1 MNRKLILIFS
11 FIVFFNISV
20 KAQLQ
25 TNSFNLQQCI
35 DYAYKNQVNVKN
47 ASIDK
52 EIARYKIKETT
63 GIGLPQIKSV
73 STYNYFIDV
82 PTQVI
87 PRSAFGDASGG
98 FLTPQFGIANTLS
111 YGLEA
116 SQILFNG
123 SYLVGL
129 QASKT
134 YAELSNKALDRTKI
148 DVNVAVSKAYYQL
161 LIARERLILLDANID
176 RLAKSFK
183 EIKALNENGFV
194 EKIDANRTELIYNN
208 LATEKANTVRLIDFS
223 LQLLKFQ
230 IGMPL
235 NENLVINEKLGEMN
249 FTPNLDL
256 GGDTV
261 NYENR
266 IEYSLLKTSL
276 RAAELTNK
284 FDKSS
289 YLPTLVAFAN
299 YSRNLQEQKVSNLI
313 GTQFNFPTTIVGVS
327 LEVPIFSGG
336 QRYYKVR
343 QSKLGIYKA
352 QNDLENY
359 KNVVNLETQ
368 QGKTNYTNSIVSFK
382 NQKKNMALAEE
393 VVRVSRIKYEQGIGS
408 GLEVT
413 TAETEYKTAQNNYL
427 SALYDAL
434 IAKIDLE
441 KAKGNIK

>member
-11 FIVFFNISV
+11 LIVFFNISV
-20 KAQLQ
+20 KAQSQ

-35 DYAYKNQVNVKN
+35 DYAYKNQVNLKN

-63 GIGLPQIKSV
+63 GIGLPQIKGV

-87 PRSAFGDASGG
+87 PRAAFGDPSGG
-98 FLTPQFGIANTLS
+98 FQTAQFGIANTLS

-134 YAELSNKALDRTKI
+134 YAELSTKALDRTKI

-194 EKIDANRTELIYNN
+194 EKIDANRIELIYNN
-208 LATEKANTVRLIDFS
+208 LATEKANTIRLIDLS

-284 FDKSS
+284 LDKSA

-336 QRYYKVR
+336 QRYYKAR

-368 QGKTNYTNSIVSFK
+368 QGKTNYTNSIVSYE
-382 NQKKNMALAEE
+382 NQKKNMVLAEE

-408 GLEVT
+408 SLEVT

-427 SALYDAL
+427 SAMYDAI

>member
-1 MNRKLILIFS
+1 
-11 FIVFFNISV
+11 
-20 KAQLQ
+20 
-25 TNSFNLQQCI
+25 
-35 DYAYKNQVNVKN
+35 
-47 ASIDK
+47 
-52 EIARYKIKETT
+52 
-63 GIGLPQIKSV
+63 
-73 STYNYFIDV
+73 
-82 PTQVI
+82 
-87 PRSAFGDASGG
+87 
-98 FLTPQFGIANTLS
+98 
-111 YGLEA
+111 
-116 SQILFNG
+116 
-123 SYLVGL
+123 
-129 QASKT
+129 
-134 YAELSNKALDRTKI
+134 
-148 DVNVAVSKAYYQL
+148 
-161 LIARERLILLDANID
+161 
-176 RLAKSFK
+176 
-183 EIKALNENGFV
+183 
-194 EKIDANRTELIYNN
+194 
-208 LATEKANTVRLIDFS
+208 
-223 LQLLKFQ
+223 
-230 IGMPL
+230 
-235 NENLVINEKLGEMN
+235 MN

-299 YSRNLQEQKVSNLI
+299 YSRNLQEQKISNLI